1 VSLIPKA
8 TKLVCVLNGGTRGG
22 VTCFSV
28 DPTRGLTAID
38 QAPRSISSALNQT
51 TPPVGPFLTASDI
64 GFNPSSSALF
74 ATVKG
79 SPVTHPVSIGS
90 LFVWPVIDGNVSTDA
105 VTTRNSSLIL
115 DFSITFTSSDFD
127 LLLTDPAIGAD
138 FLGVPSDLM
147 VDIKQPI
154 NITYQKA
161 TCWSTYD
168 PVSGVVYTTD
178 AAQTNITIISAVDR
192 SIVDTVNFDPSTIGG
207 LDSAIGGANLFVL
220 TQNGKVVSV
229 NISGVLFGKK
239 AKPTMV
245 FDPLPQVN
253 LSTLSLNGMGVWM
266 NDSIVR

>member
-1 VSLIPKA
+1 MSLIPKA

-51 TPPVGPFLTASDI
+51 NPPVGPFLTASDI

-105 VTTRNSSLIL
+105 VITRNSSLIL

-147 VDIKQPI
+147 VDINQPI

-168 PVSGVVYTTD
+168 PVSSVVYTTD
-178 AAQTNITIISAVDR
+178 AAQTNITIISAVDG

-207 LDSAIGGANLFVL
+207 LDSAIGGSNLFVL
-220 TQNGKVVSV
+220 TQNGNVVSV

-239 AKPTMV
+239 ARPIMV

-253 LSTLSLNGMGVWM
+253 LSTVSLNGMGVWM
-266 NDSIVR
+266 ND